1 MTNNNLRFDKNQR
14 YVIFDT
20 ETEGLNLI
28 KSRPWQVAWILAE
41 GDKIIAKS
49 DRFIHWPNLNVSE
62 GAAKVTGF
70 SMKEYSKKSLAP
82 NKVWEEFSEVLFDN
96 RNLIVGQNLLGF
108 DVYMVDVWRR
118 AMARDLDQ
126 EYINR
131 IIDTKALATAIAKEI
146 PYNGENFISWQYRL
160 LNYRERGLKTS
171 QAFLLKK
178 YDIPHDPKKLHDAMY
193 DIEMNFKIF
202 KKQLFDLEL

>member
-1 MTNNNLRFDKNQR
+1 MTNNNLRFDKKQR

-28 KSRPWQVAWILAE
+28 KSRPWQIAWILAE
-41 GDKIIAKS
+41 GNNIIAKC

-70 SMKEYSKKSLAP
+70 SMKEYNKKSLAP
-82 NKVWEEFSEVLFDN
+82 NKVWEEFSEVLFDK

-118 AMARDLDQ
+118 AMSRDLNQ

-131 IIDTKALATAIAKEI
+131 IVDTKALATAIAKEI

-171 QAFLLKK
+171 QGFLLKK